1 MSQRPAALL
10 ILLSMLGYAAAD
22 DAIKTRPLKPTPQN
36 SSDAAADGEWSNDGP
51 PRLLSLPADP
61 AAAMAAGIDRFL
73 LEKLAAAD
81 NARQQYW
88 QDADAV
94 AENVRFLS
102 RQLGLEPER
111 YPADLQW
118 ESPPLRTSDR
128 FEVHAVRWPVLSHP
142 APPSVTEPGTTAGL
156 QLQPSLWGEG
166 LLWLPRQANG
176 SSVVMLSHDS
186 EPSLWSDPIADDQ
199 RDRCEA
205 LAAQGFTVLEVATT
219 GHDRIQHGGAK
230 LPRREYLNRAAF
242 ELGRTLV
249 GYEIQTVQSAIDWL
263 AQQPAASEAADAKV
277 ILAGWGE
284 GGRTALISA
293 AIEPRIDLTIVAG
306 YFGPRDRVW
315 QEPAD
320 RNVFGLQ
327 NRFADAELA
336 AAIAPRKLV
345 IQTEPRFALEESGD
359 AGASPATWQSPNRDE
374 AQQEF
379 DRIASVLAAIGQ
391 PAGTPAH
398 AKLISDEK
406 SDLLNDIICPAL
418 DLQVPPAVAVNDA
431 KTEASEAAATDK
443 RNAIDRRARRLAM
456 IDRHTQALL
465 EESEYERG
473 AFMNLG
479 HSRTIANNAHN
490 KLDTSSPAAYE
501 KSIERFRK
509 IFREQV
515 VGWYDQPKLPANP
528 RSLQSYKGTGWTGHD
543 VVLDVFPNVFAYG
556 VLLVPDNIP
565 AGEQRPVV
573 VCQHGL
579 EGQPRDT
586 FADNHRAYHDY
597 AAKLAEA
604 GYIVFAPQNP
614 YKGKDAFR
622 TLQRKSY
629 PVGKTLFSI
638 IASQHQQILDWLKT
652 IPSVDPQRIAFYGLS
667 YGGKSAMRLPALL
680 PDYCL
685 SICSAD
691 FNDWVWKNASTR
703 ARYSYIG
710 TGEYEIYEFGLG
722 KTFNYAEMA
731 ALIAPRPFM
740 VERGHYDGVGPDDR
754 VAKEFAKARFLYAA
768 RLKLPERCEIEWF
781 DGPHMINAVG
791 SFEFLDRHLRSGDE
805 TPLPPK
811 N

>member
-1 MSQRPAALL
+1 MKSVPPALLLVLGIFGTATADESIQTRSLKPAAQ
-10 ILLSMLGYAAAD
+10 
-22 DAIKTRPLKPTPQN
+22 TPTATSNLQ
-36 SSDAAADGEWSNDGP
+36 WSNDP
-51 PRLLSLPADP
+51 ERRLVSWPQDP
-61 AAAMAAGIDRFL
+61 AAAMVAGIDRFL
-73 LEKLAAAD
+73 LHQLDAAAQS
-81 NARQQYW
+81 RPQHW
-88 QDADAV
+88 RDADSV
-94 AENVRFLS
+94 AKNVRFLS
-102 RQLGLEPER
+102 QQLGLEPQR
-111 YPADLQW
+111 YPSDLQW
-118 ESPPLRTSDR
+118 DSPPQLRSDR

-142 APPSVTEPGTTAGL
+142 APPSVVEPGTPAGL

-176 SSVVMLSHDS
+176 SSVVMLSHDG
-186 EPSLWSDPIADDQ
+186 EPSLWSDPIAVDQ
-199 RDRCEA
+199 RVRCEA

-230 LPRREYLNRAAF
+230 LPRREFLNRTAF

-263 AQQPAASEAADAKV
+263 AQQPAATEVADAK
-277 ILAGWGE
+277 ITLAGWGE
-284 GGRTALISA
+284 GGRTALLCGVL
-293 AIEPRIDLTIVAG
+293 EPRIDLTIVAG
-306 YFGPRDRVW
+306 YFGPRDLVW

-336 AAIAPRKLV
+336 VAIAPRKLV
-345 IQTEPRFALEESGD
+345 VQTEPRFTLEESGD
-359 AGASPATWQSPNRDE
+359 AGAAPAQWQSPSREE
-374 AQQEF
+374 AQREF
-379 DRIASVLAAIGQ
+379 DRIASVLAGIGQ
-391 PAGTPAH
+391 PAGTPPH
-398 AKLISDEK
+398 AKLISDET
-406 SDLLNDIICPAL
+406 SDLLNDIICPSL
-418 DLQVPPAVAVNDA
+418 KLPVPPAVAVKYA
-431 KTEASEAAATDK
+431 KTEANGTEASDDRT
-443 RNAIDRRARRLAM
+443 AIDRRARRLAM
-456 IDRHTQALL
+456 IDRYNQELL

-473 AFMNLG
+473 KFMNLG

-501 KSIERFRK
+501 KSVERFRQ
-509 IFREQV
+509 IFRQEV
-515 VGWYDQPKLPANP
+515 VGWYDQPRLAANA
-528 RSLQSYKGTGWTGHD
+528 RSMPTHQGEGWTGHD
-543 VVLDVFPNVFAYG
+543 VVLDVFPDVFAYG

-638 IASQHQQILDWLKT
+638 IASQHQQLLDWLKT

-691 FNDWVWKNASTR
+691 FNDWIWKNASTR

-768 RLKLPERCEIEWF
+768 RLKMPERCEIEWF

-791 SFEFLDRHLRSGDE
+791 SFEFLDRHLRSGGD
-805 TPLPPK
+805 TPQPSE